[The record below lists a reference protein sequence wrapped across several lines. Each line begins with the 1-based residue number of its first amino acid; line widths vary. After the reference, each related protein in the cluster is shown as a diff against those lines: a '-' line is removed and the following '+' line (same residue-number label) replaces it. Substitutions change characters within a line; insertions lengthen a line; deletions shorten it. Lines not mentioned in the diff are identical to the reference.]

1 MVSCLMKNLTR
12 KMKLKIITQRLGV
25 SNIIIK
31 SEKCYVLKLFKEL
44 KFELIG
50 LYLCM
55 LHYYENLLIEK
66 LSANQKTNKIYF
78 IQR

>member
-1 MVSCLMKNLTR
+1 MKR
-12 KMKLKIITQRLGV
+12 KNVTQRLGV

-31 SEKCYVLKLFKEL
+31 SEKCYVLMLFKEL

-50 LYLCM
+50 LYLCI
-55 LHYYENLLIEK
+55 LHYYKNLLIKK

-78 IQR
+78 IQKLL

>member
-12 KMKLKIITQRLGV
+12 KMKLKNITQRLGV

-44 KFELIG
+44 KFEL
-50 LYLCM
+50 
-55 LHYYENLLIEK
+55 
-66 LSANQKTNKIYF
+66 
-78 IQR
+78 